1 MNKVALSISSN
12 VPCGTD
18 AIRTA
23 AAWLSTLLCQ
33 FRISSTYSTKSR
45 TATYCNAVAVGTCHN
60 TADQLDQLFKADELA
75 HGRDAKARQ
84 EHVTP
89 IDIDIVV
96 FNGTVLRE
104 WDFNQQFFKIGWA
117 QLIGSD
123 NQQNTTKE

>member
-60 TADQLDQLFKADELA
+60 TADQLDQLFKAYELA

-89 IDIDIVV
+89 IYSDIMELND
-96 FNGTVLRE
+96 TVLRE
-104 WDFNQQFFKIGWA
+104 CVFNQQLFKIGRT
-117 QLIGSD
+117 QLTTGD

>member
-12 VPCGTD
+12 MPCGTD

-23 AAWLSTLLCQ
+23 ATWLRTLLCQ
-33 FRISSTYSTKSR
+33 FRISSTYSTQSR
-45 TATYCNAVAVGTCHN
+45 TATYCNAVAVGTCHH
-60 TADQLDQLFKADELA
+60 TADQLNQLFKAYELA

-96 FNGTVLRE
+96 FNDTVLRE
-104 WDFNQQFFKIGWA
+104 WDFNQQFFKIGWT
-117 QLIGSD
+117 QLTASD
-123 NQQNTTKE
+123 CQQNTTKE

>member
-18 AIRTA
+18 DISTA
-23 AAWLSTLLCQ
+23 ATWLRTLLCQ
-33 FRISSTYSTKSR
+33 FRISSTYSTQSR
-45 TATYCNAVAVGTCHN
+45 TATYCNAVAVGTCHH
-60 TADQLDQLFKADELA
+60 TADQLNQRFKAYELA

-96 FNGTVLRE
+96 FNDTVLRK
-104 WDFNQQFFKIGWA
+104 WDFNQQFFKIGWT
-117 QLIGSD
+117 QLTGSD
-123 NQQNTTKE
+123 SQQSTTKE

>member
-12 VPCGTD
+12 VPYGTD

-23 AAWLSTLLCQ
+23 AAWLRTLLCQ

-60 TADQLDQLFKADELA
+60 TADQLDQLFKAYELA

-104 WDFNQQFFKIGWA
+104 WDFNQQFFKIGWT
-117 QLIGSD
+117 QLTTGD